1 MSAPHR
7 LRHAFVRR
15 DIADEFA
22 RASLEVAQLER
33 PALLALAPVLAQAQR
48 ETAAALRAFLAAH
61 PGELRYTAARHTVL
75 LGQLSRAMATV
86 RSLDPVL
93 YAALVKRLPA
103 GAQMAARHTVHEI
116 AMMERRFEGMPVA
129 LPLNVTRIVAT
140 GERAMIPRF
149 RTSAARYAGNVEGD
163 IRRELAVGLLRG
175 ESIYEMTQRLARTGG
190 PRGPVALQ
198 GVRGEPGAIV
208 ETIGEGLFRRYRYWG
223 ERVART
229 ETQAAYNTQVD
240 ESLREAREVI
250 PDLRRRWDASLD
262 SRVCKVCQDLHDT
275 TADIGGTFP
284 GGYTDAP
291 AHAQCRCRVGAWR
304 DAWREFFAR
313 EAA

>member
-1 MSAPHR
+1 MSAPTKP
-7 LRHAFVRR
+7 RHPFLRR
-15 DIADEFA
+15 DIADEMT

-33 PALLALAPVLAQAQR
+33 PALAALAPVLAQAQR
-48 ETAAALRAFLAAH
+48 ETASVLRAWLAAH
-61 PGELRYTAARHTVL
+61 PGDLRYTAARHTVL

-86 RSLDPVL
+86 RTLDPVL

-103 GAQMAARHTVHEI
+103 GAAMAARHTVHEI
-116 AMMERRFEGMPVA
+116 VMMERRFEGMPVA
-129 LPLNVTRIVAT
+129 LPLNVTRILAT

-149 RTSAARYAGNVEGD
+149 RTSAARYAGNVGDD
-163 IRRELAVGLLRG
+163 IRRELAVGVIRG
-175 ESIYEMTQRLARTGG
+175 ESIFEMTTRLARLGG
-190 PRGPVALQ
+190 PRGAVALQ
-198 GVRGEPGAIV
+198 GVVGDRSAIV
-208 ETIGEGLFRRYRYWG
+208 EQIGEGLFRRYRYWG

-240 ESLREAREVI
+240 ESLREARALI

-262 SRVCKVCQDLHDT
+262 LRVCVRCRELHGT
-275 TADIGGTFP
+275 TADIGGEFP

-291 AHAQCRCRVGAWR
+291 AHPCCRCRCGAWR
-304 DAWREFFAR
+304 DAWAEFFAR